1 MTSRSARQRFT
12 LLTTVVLALV
22 MVAGAPG
29 AAAPGADPDG
39 ATSGSSLRAK
49 LDEAARAYND
59 AKARLDTT
67 RHRQSDLAAQ
77 ARTLDL
83 KLAIASEQAG
93 ALAVEAYKGGRIGAI
108 STLLDSGSPDSFL
121 ERALSLETQ
130 LQRQNEILARLHRAQ
145 SELDAAKTALDQA
158 EKLERAQLA
167 DVEKRKKDA
176 EKALAALAG
185 GASAG
190 FSGGRVTASPA
201 PRNPDGSWP
210 PESCSVPDPTT
221 SGCLTPRT
229 LHAYQ
234 EARLAGFTHYTA
246 CWRSG
251 GSGEHPKGRA
261 CDFAAAP
268 NGFGGVAYGA
278 DKAYG
283 DRLAAWFLAN
293 CNQLGVLYVIW
304 YKQIWM
310 PGIGWRAYSGDGT
323 PSGDHMNHVH
333 LSVV

>member
-1 MTSRSARQRFT
+1 MTLSATHRRFALLAT
-12 LLTTVVLALV
+12 LVLALITI
-22 MVAGAPG
+22 
-29 AAAPGADPDG
+29 AAAPASAAPGSDPDG
-39 ATSGSSLRAK
+39 STSGSSLRAK
-49 LDEAARAYND
+49 LDEAARAYSD

-67 RHRQSDLAAQ
+67 RQRQTELAEQ
-77 ARTLDL
+77 SRVLEL

-93 ALAVEAYKGGRIGAI
+93 ALAVEAYKGGRVGAI
-108 STLLDSGSPDSFL
+108 SSLLDSGSPESFL

-130 LQRQNEILARLHRAQ
+130 LQRQDQILAQLHHAK
-145 SELDAAKTALDQA
+145 SELATAKAALDQVVQ
-158 EKLERAQLA
+158 LQQTQLA
-167 DVEKRKKDA
+167 EVEKRKKDA
-176 EKALAALAG
+176 EKALAAVAG
-185 GASAG
+185 GASG
-190 FSGGRVTASPA
+190 GVSGGRVTASPA

-210 PESCSVPDPTT
+210 TETCSVRDPTT

-283 DRLAAWFLAN
+283 DRLAGWFLAN